1 MMYTLTRLVCVCVCL
16 NGFTVFMSSF
26 PIKGWKLRRKTNL
39 EDGVHDACERSIVRM
54 LSHFENIQA
63 PSVDVFQVLLERT
76 QI

>member
-1 MMYTLTRLVCVCVCL
+1 
-16 NGFTVFMSSF
+16 MSSF
-26 PIKGWKLRRKTNL
+26 PIKEWKLRRKTNL